1 MTTPSSSARSRGC
14 CSSARTRSSAQALAD
29 ATGAELHEVV
39 TALERLREHYEFERR
54 GLVVR
59 ELAGGF
65 ALHSHPDVEP
75 AARRLF
81 AKPRT
86 PPLTPA
92 QAETLAIVA
101 YLQPVS
107 RPEIARIRGVSAES
121 AAATLLERGMIEEAG
136 RSQFGAVLYRT
147 TELFLRLF
155 GLTAIGELPDVEQFD
170 PAPEVEAELRE
181 RLLRAG
187 EARAGGGAPLAPGP
201 DPDSDPGP
209 RPRNSRT
216 ARPSPASASPAAV
229 PSSTSGSIATS

>member
-1 MTTPSSSARSRGC
+1 MSDSDGLERTLEGLLFLSSDPVSAP
-14 CSSARTRSSAQALAD
+14 ALAD

-59 ELAGGF
+59 ELAGGYT
-65 ALHSHPDVEP
+65 LSSHPDIEP

-121 AAATLLERGMIEEAG
+121 AAATLLERGMIEESG

-147 TELFLRLF
+147 TDLFLRLF
-155 GLTAIGELPDVEQFD
+155 GLTEIGELAEVEQFD

-187 EARAGGGAPLAPGP
+187 EARAGGGGPLPVSGP
-201 DPDSDPGP
+201 EPEEVQD
-209 RPRNSRT
+209 RP
-216 ARPSPASASPAAV
+216 AV
-229 PSSTSGSIATS
+229 AG

>member
-1 MTTPSSSARSRGC
+1 M
-14 CSSARTRSSAQALAD
+14 
-29 ATGAELHEVV
+29 

-65 ALHSHPDVEP
+65 TLSTHPDLEP

-147 TELFLRLF
+147 TDLFLRLF

-187 EARAGGGAPLAPGP
+187 EARAGGGGPLARLRARAQGTRGPPGRRALAR
-201 DPDSDPGP
+201 P
-209 RPRNSRT
+209 RPPRRSR
-216 ARPSPASASPAAV
+216 PAARSR
-229 PSSTSGSIATS
+229 PRDRRSATAPPPCRRRARNRGRCRR

>member
-1 MTTPSSSARSRGC
+1 MSDSDDLERTLEGLLFLSSDPVSAP
-14 CSSARTRSSAQALAD
+14 ALAD
-29 ATGAELHEVV
+29 ASGAELHEVV

-54 GLVVR
+54 GLVLR
-59 ELAGGF
+59 ELAGGYT
-65 ALHSHPDVEP
+65 LSSHPDIEP

-121 AAATLLERGMIEEAG
+121 AAATLLERGVIEESG

-147 TELFLRLF
+147 TDLFLRLF
-155 GLTAIGELPDVEQFD
+155 GLTEIGELADVEQFD

-187 EARAGGGAPLAPGP
+187 EARAGGGGPLPA
-201 DPDSDPGP
+201 P
-209 RPRNSRT
+209 RPEPEEVQD
-216 ARPSPASASPAAV
+216 RPAV
-229 PSSTSGSIATS
+229 AG